1 MVPTVDTDRNV
12 VEIEDDRGSEL
23 MRAVVIGGGIVGLTS
38 GLALRRAGIDVVIC
52 ERAPEIRA
60 AGAGLGLWANALA
73 VFDELGIGEQV
84 RAIGKPSEM
93 YFHDPAGRL
102 LDSPEFGV
110 EDHRYLLVHRARLTE
125 LLADAV
131 GREHLRLATA
141 FESYE
146 EHADHVTVRLS
157 DGGSEDGD
165 LLVGVDGAYSSVRAR
180 LVPGTAA
187 REHPGHH
194 AWRAVLPATGIAV
207 AEDRLILGTHG
218 CRGGYLRTYDGG
230 VYWLVNQFN
239 SPAPTGTRK
248 QQALERVAHLDDG
261 GRNAVLAE
269 LVAATPEEQILH
281 NQIMLVPPLPHW
293 VSARVALAG
302 DAAHA
307 MSPHITAGATLGIED
322 AGLLAGL
329 LAGDAD
335 VPAAL
340 AAYEATQIP
349 RYAHVARLSAAVE
362 HAATPRE
369 FARHYVAFSHW
380 MTSQEPRRRVR
391 A

>member
-1 MVPTVDTDRNV
+1 
-12 VEIEDDRGSEL
+12 

-38 GLALRRAGIDVVIC
+38 GLALRRAGIEVVIC

-73 VFDELGIGEQV
+73 VFDGLGIGEQV

-102 LDSPEFGV
+102 LDTPEFGV
-110 EDHRYLLVHRARLTE
+110 EDHRYLLVHRAKLTD

-131 GREHLRLATA
+131 GRENIRLATA
-141 FESYE
+141 FEAYD
-146 EHADHVTVRLS
+146 EHADHVTVRMS
-157 DGGSEDGD
+157 DGSSENADV
-165 LLVGVDGAYSSVRAR
+165 LVGVDGAYSSVRAR
-180 LVPGTAA
+180 LVPGSEA

-194 AWRAVLPATGIAV
+194 AWRAVLPATDITV
-207 AEDRLILGTHG
+207 PEDRLILGTNG

-239 SPAPTGTRK
+239 SPALTGTPK
-248 QQALERVAHLDDG
+248 QQAMARAAHLEEG
-261 GRNAVLAE
+261 GPNAVLAE
-269 LVAATPEEQILH
+269 LIAATPEEQILH

-293 VSARVALAG
+293 VSARVVLAG

-322 AGLLAGL
+322 AALLGDLLA
-329 LAGDAD
+329 DTAD

-340 AAYEATQIP
+340 AAYEAIQIP
-349 RYAHVARLSAAVE
+349 RYAHAARLSAAVE
-362 HAATPRE
+362 HAPTPRE

-380 MTSQEPRRRVR
+380 MISQDRVR

>member
-1 MVPTVDTDRNV
+1 
-12 VEIEDDRGSEL
+12 

-38 GLALRRAGIDVVIC
+38 GLALRRAGVEVVIC

-73 VFDELGIGEQV
+73 VFDDLGIGEQV
-84 RAIGKPSEM
+84 RAIGRPSEM

-102 LDSPEFGV
+102 LDTPEFGV
-110 EDHRYLLVHRARLTE
+110 EDHQYLLVHRAKLTD
-125 LLADAV
+125 LLADSV
-131 GREHLRLATA
+131 GRENIRLGTA
-141 FESYE
+141 FEAYE
-146 EHADHVTVRLS
+146 EHADHVTARLS
-157 DGGSEDGD
+157 DGSSEDAD
-165 LLVGVDGAYSSVRAR
+165 VLVGVDGAYSSVRAQ

-187 REHPGHH
+187 QEHPGHH
-194 AWRAVLPATGIAV
+194 AWRAVLPATDITV
-207 AEDRLILGTHG
+207 PESRVILGTDG
-218 CRGGYLRTYDGG
+218 CRGGYLRTHDGG

-248 QQALERVAHLDDG
+248 QQALARAVHLEDA
-261 GRNAVLAE
+261 GRNPVLAE
-269 LVAATPEEQILH
+269 LIATTPDEQILH

-293 VSARVALAG
+293 VSARVVLAG

-322 AGLLAGL
+322 AALLGGLLATT
-329 LAGDAD
+329 AD

-340 AAYEATQIP
+340 AAYEAVQIP

-362 HAATPRE
+362 HAPTPQE
-369 FARHYVAFSHW
+369 FARHYAAFSHW
-380 MTSQEPRRRVR
+380 MISQEPVR

>member
-1 MVPTVDTDRNV
+1 
-12 VEIEDDRGSEL
+12 

-38 GLALRRAGIDVVIC
+38 GLALRRAGIEVVIC

-102 LDSPEFGV
+102 LDTPEFGV
-110 EDHRYLLVHRARLTE
+110 EDHQYLLVHRAKLTD

-131 GREHLRLATA
+131 GRENIRLATA
-141 FESYE
+141 FDAYD
-146 EHADHVTVRLS
+146 EHEDHVTVRFS
-157 DGGSEDGD
+157 DGGKENADV
-165 LLVGVDGAYSSVRAR
+165 LVGADGTYSAVRAQ
-180 LVPGTAA
+180 LAPGAEA
-187 REHPGHH
+187 QEHPGHH
-194 AWRAVLPATGIAV
+194 VWRAVIPGTDIPV
-207 AEDRLILGTHG
+207 PEDRLILGTHG
-218 CRGGYLRTYDGG
+218 CRGGYVRTHDGS
-230 VYWLVNQFN
+230 VYWLVNQFK
-239 SPAPTGTRK
+239 SPALTGSRK
-248 QQALERVAHLDDG
+248 QQALQRARYLEEGA
-261 GRNAVLAE
+261 RNAVLAE
-269 LVAATPEEQILH
+269 LIAATPDEQILH

-293 VSARVALAG
+293 VSARVVLAG

-322 AGLLAGL
+322 AALLGHL
-329 LAGDAD
+329 LTVSAD

-340 AAYEATQIP
+340 AAYEASQIP
-349 RYAHVARLSAAVE
+349 QYAHVSRLSAAVE
-362 HAATPRE
+362 HSPTPQE
-369 FARHYVAFSHW
+369 FARHYAAFSHW
-380 MTSQEPRRRVR
+380 MITQEPRHHGKNRVT

>member
-1 MVPTVDTDRNV
+1 
-12 VEIEDDRGSEL
+12 

-38 GLALRRAGIDVVIC
+38 GLALRRAGIEVVIC
-52 ERAPEIRA
+52 ERAPRIRA

-73 VFDELGIGEQV
+73 VFDELGVGEQV

-93 YFHDPAGRL
+93 YFHDPAGHL

-110 EDHRYLLVHRARLTE
+110 EDHRYLLVHRAELTD
-125 LLADAV
+125 LLADSV
-131 GREHLRLATA
+131 GRDHIRLATA
-141 FESYE
+141 FEAYD

-157 DGGSEDGD
+157 DGSSEDGD
-165 LLVGVDGAYSSVRAR
+165 LLVGVDGAYSSVRAQ

-194 AWRAVLPATGIAV
+194 AWRALLPATGITV
-207 AEDRLILGTHG
+207 GEDRLILGTHG
-218 CRGGYLRTYDGG
+218 CRGGYLRTHDGG

-248 QQALERVAHLDDG
+248 QQAMERVVHLEDG

-322 AGLLAGL
+322 AALLGGL

-340 AAYEATQIP
+340 AAYEAIQIP

-380 MTSQEPRRRVR
+380 MISQDRVR
-391 A
+391 Q